1 MEFKG
6 IFIENIYGFLDYF
19 KYVYEGIDEDMRKKM
34 NGIEWVSEW
43 VYKVV
48 EFKYNVVNDFGVR
61 YGMIVFG
68 KFKDGKFVDCM
79 YCFYKLDFKVVFER
93 IVIKKEYLVLWG
105 FCKWEI
111 VEEKI

>member
-19 KYVYEGIDEDMRKKM
+19 KDVYEGIDEGMRKKM
-34 NGIEWVSEW
+34 NGIQWVSEW
-43 VYKVV
+43 LYKVV
-48 EFKYNVVNDFGVR
+48 EFKYNVVYDFGVR

-105 FCKWEI
+105 FFKWEI
-111 VEEKI
+111 VEEKV